1 MVQTPPHLMNPREMI
16 SVKVCPHIPF
26 MVFNGLHPNDIEFKS
41 MCDKM
46 LENRKNKK
54 MGKVK

>member
-1 MVQTPPHLMNPREMI
+1 MNPREMI